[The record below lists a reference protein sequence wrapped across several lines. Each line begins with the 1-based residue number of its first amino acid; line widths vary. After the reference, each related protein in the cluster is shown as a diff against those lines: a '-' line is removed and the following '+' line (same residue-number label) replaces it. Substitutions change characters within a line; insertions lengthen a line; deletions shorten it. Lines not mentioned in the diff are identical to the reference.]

1 MNGNDEGKKMSCCF
15 EEEEGGHWQDSS
27 LFMEQKRGG
36 GGEMVLGF
44 SLESA
49 YGLFNDPTGL
59 VLEPRAAEVLHFTGS
74 NHWWGVWNTG
84 VTAASGPPATLTHTE
99 NGF

>member
-1 MNGNDEGKKMSCCF
+1 MLLRR
-15 EEEEGGHWQDSS
+15 GGGGPLAGLLTVHGA
-27 LFMEQKRGG
+27 KRGG
-36 GGEMVLGF
+36 GAEMVLGF

-84 VTAASGPPATLTHTE
+84 VTAASGPPPTLTHTE

>member
-1 MNGNDEGKKMSCCF
+1 M
-15 EEEEGGHWQDSS
+15 
-27 LFMEQKRGG
+27 
-36 GGEMVLGF
+36 LGF

-84 VTAASGPPATLTHTE
+84 VTAASGPPATPTHTE
-99 NGF
+99 NGFYDTRNVSSNILAKPVYL

>member
-1 MNGNDEGKKMSCCF
+1 MEMMRGKKRVAAS
-15 EEEEGGHWQDSS
+15 
-27 LFMEQKRGG
+27 KRRRGATG
-36 GGEMVLGF
+36 RTPHCSWSKKGWGGEMVLGF

-84 VTAASGPPATLTHTE
+84 VTAASGPPATPAHTE